1 MSAITFFQHIRQS
14 FRGAWLIAKE
24 SFGVIKNDPKILIY
38 PYLAILFILITYPVV
53 GRFVFAMW
61 HSVQHPEVVTDVSKA
76 APHELLVHLGL
87 VTFSVFYTLF
97 VTSYFTCMI
106 SASTWIELEG
116 KPTSSLYGLRVVGRR
131 FWRVSLFAVLAIFFF
146 PMGVI
151 AQRKKFRSPRG
162 AFEAISSSFSL
173 SMSQLAPE
181 IVAGK
186 KGVLATVRQSA
197 DTLGQLWKE
206 SLVIRVSMFLAI
218 ILLGLVSLLPKVI
231 ERHWFN
237 GDTAHIV
244 GWIVTAVLGASSYVL
259 LRVVG
264 GVFTTTLY
272 HHAKT
277 KKCRDLPKN

>member
-1 MSAITFFQHIRQS
+1 MSAVTFFQHIRQS
-14 FRGAWLIAKE
+14 FHNARLIVRG

-38 PYLAILFILITYPVV
+38 PYLAIIFILVTYPVV
-53 GRFVFAMW
+53 GRFVFTMW
-61 HSVQHPEVVTDVSKA
+61 HSVQHPGVVDEVSNA
-76 APHELLVHLGL
+76 APHELLIHLGL

-106 SASTWIELEG
+106 SASTWAELEG
-116 KPTSSLYGLRVVGRR
+116 KPTSPLYGLGVVGRR
-131 FWRVSLFAVLAIFFF
+131 FWRVSLFAILAIFFF

-151 AQRKKFRSPRG
+151 AQRKKFSSPRG

-181 IVAGK
+181 VVAGK
-186 KGVLATVRQSA
+186 KGVFATVRQSV

-231 ERHWFN
+231 ERYWFN
-237 GDTAHIV
+237 GDTAHVV
-244 GWIVTAVLGASSYVL
+244 GWIMTALLGASSYVL
-259 LRVVG
+259 LRVIG

-272 HHAKT
+272 YQAKHPRT
-277 KKCRDLPKN
+277 KT